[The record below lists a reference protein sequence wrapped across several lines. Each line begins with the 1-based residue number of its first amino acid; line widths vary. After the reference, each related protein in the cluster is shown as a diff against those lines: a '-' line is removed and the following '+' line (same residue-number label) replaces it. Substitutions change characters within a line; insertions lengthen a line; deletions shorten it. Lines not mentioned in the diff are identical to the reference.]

1 MRAFGVTVYRGKVS
15 TLLSIYGL
23 LVISTGLGA
32 ISLGGAGGGNIRLW
46 EVSLVAFVFAMCF
59 NSPFK
64 RNMVLL
70 ISPSLSLAAGYV
82 IAVLLSGLN
91 AIDSAM
97 WQQRSALVLAMS
109 LLFFVFS
116 QRYTQKEFGLYLK
129 IIIYSG
135 IFFSVVG
142 MLDVYLFFTAPDIFG
157 IIHQFDGGAQFA
169 QNGAG
174 DLASYNLVARARG
187 FFTEPNEF
195 SQYLILP
202 FGFILAVAFF
212 QHQKAGT
219 KLLCLFGLLIVLFAQ
234 VMSQSRGG
242 LLGFFVEI
250 LGLLLVT
257 KISGVKRKIRIKNYL
272 PIVFVVVALIAAG
285 ILYVGENIVAIFVTV
300 VDRVGSTGTSND
312 WTTDIRLMNY
322 QHGFDSASASLANL
336 LVGVGAGNLDFS
348 YVHEA
353 TTSNQ
358 FLDVLVET
366 GIIGFIFY
374 FMTILSLLWL
384 SYKFMKNRLLSSNN
398 ELFVVFVGA
407 YLSFLGMLVG
417 GMTYPTHML
426 FFFWLN
432 AGLLLAV
439 CKFRAINT
447 PATSSSGNSN

>member
-1 MRAFGVTVYRGKVS
+1 MNMPPVENNT

-46 EVSLVAFVFAMCF
+46 EVALVALVLVVCF
-59 NSPFK
+59 NSLLK
-64 RNMVLL
+64 KNAVLL
-70 ISPSLSLAAGYV
+70 VSPSLILAAGYV
-82 IAVLLSGLN
+82 VAVLLSGLN

-97 WQQRSALVLAMS
+97 WQQRSVLVLAMS
-109 LLFFVFS
+109 LLFFVSS
-116 QRYTQKEFGLYLK
+116 QRYSQKEFGLYLK

-135 IFFSVVG
+135 IFFSIVG
-142 MLDVYLFFTAPDIFG
+142 MLDVYLFFTAPDIFAV
-157 IIHQFDGGAQFA
+157 IHQFDGGAQFS

-174 DLASYNLVARARG
+174 DLASYNLVARTRG

-202 FGFILAVAFF
+202 FGFLLAVAFF
-212 QHQKAGT
+212 QHQKSGM
-219 KLLCLFGLLIVLFAQ
+219 KLIYLLGILIVLFAQ

-242 LLGFFVEI
+242 LLGFFIEF
-250 LGLLLVT
+250 LGVFLVA
-257 KISGVKRKIRIKNYL
+257 KVSGVRQMVRIKTFL
-272 PIVFVVVALIAAG
+272 PMVLVGIALIMAG
-285 ILYVGENIVAIFVTV
+285 VLYIGEDIAAIFTTV
-300 VDRVGSTGTSND
+300 FDRVSTTGTGDD

-322 QHGFDSASASLANL
+322 QHGFESVGASFANL
-336 LVGVGAGNLDFS
+336 LVGIGAGNLDFS

-358 FLDVLVET
+358 FVDVLVET
-366 GIIGFIFY
+366 GIIGFTFY
-374 FMTILSLLWL
+374 VATVLSLLWL
-384 SYKFMKNRLLSSNN
+384 SYKFMKNKLQTCNKQ
-398 ELFVVFVGA
+398 LFVFFAGA

-432 AGLLLAV
+432 AGFLLAV
-439 CKFRAINT
+439 CKCPLQST
-447 PATSSSGNSN
+447 GQQLLQVKNSE